1 MLQSSPTVIPLDD
14 AMASL
19 LPGNQYGSPAYVLY
33 FFLSACYEGK
43 KNAGFFTGKVAAVD
57 IDILCKIPEALHA
70 RVR

>member
-33 FFLSACYEGK
+33 FFLSACYEG
-43 KNAGFFTGKVAAVD
+43 GKMQD
-57 IDILCKIPEALHA
+57 FSLGK
-70 RVR
+70 